1 MTVHEAR
8 IILLNAYRNL
18 LSQGISYNRE
28 LIIKHSKLSLK
39 EATFMEQLKT
49 LNFVID
55 NLWNDIFKDVMSK

>member
-18 LSQGISYNRE
+18 LSQGINYNRE

-39 EATFMEQLKT
+39 EYNYMEQLKT
-49 LNFVID
+49 LNFVI
-55 NLWNDIFKDVMSK
+55 NNHWQDIFKDVMK

>member
-18 LSQGISYNRE
+18 LSQGIAYNKE
-28 LIIKHSKLSLK
+28 LIIKHAKLSLK
-39 EATFMEQLKT
+39 EYDYMVQLKT

-55 NLWNDIFKDVMSK
+55 SLWNDIFKDVMSK